1 MQNIILPSLHRTYH
15 RACHRACV
23 LVSCLAILLGHSV
36 LMAAAEPVQ
45 LSIDIGHAQL
55 NATQWSGLGE
65 YSGEASGDG
74 RSNHLISR
82 RTPLLK

>member
-1 MQNIILPSLHRTYH
+1 MQNIILPSFHRTYHRTYH

-55 NATQWSGLGE
+55 NAT
-65 YSGEASGDG
+65 
-74 RSNHLISR
+74 
-82 RTPLLK
+82 